1 MGLNDIFTQLSVLKL
16 AVYAPISYILPSRM
30 AKYEEMYDTSVE
42 GGRGKLRQLD
52 RERSLQALMTT
63 NLLKRLESS
72 VEAFRLTL
80 KALAGNINRT
90 LIAIDDFEETG
101 GAGELTDPMV
111 DVEII
116 DADDDDL
123 NGFDEFAVGKKVKIS
138 LGDMDLPSWKHD
150 LQADKFLIDELIV
163 SMEKV
168 APEDD
173 TKLQHLKQLIE
184 EKLDNPLN
192 PGNKKVIVFTAFAD
206 TANYLFKN
214 IAPAI

>member
-16 AVYAPISYILPSRM
+16 AVYAPISYILPSRL
-30 AKYEEMYDTSVE
+30 AKYEEMYDTSVD

-80 KALAGNINRT
+80 KALGSNINRT
-90 LIAIDDFEETG
+90 LTAIDGFEKTG
-101 GAGELTDPMV
+101 GDGELADPMV
-111 DVEII
+111 DLEVI
-116 DADDDDL
+116 DTDDDDL
-123 NGFDEFAVGKKVKIS
+123 SGFDEFTVGKKVKIS

-150 LQADKFLIDELIV
+150 LESDKFLIDELIV

-168 APEDD
+168 APK
-173 TKLQHLKQLIE
+173 TT
-184 EKLDNPLN
+184 P
-192 PGNKKVIVFTAFAD
+192 
-206 TANYLFKN
+206 NYSISSN
-214 IAPAI
+214 